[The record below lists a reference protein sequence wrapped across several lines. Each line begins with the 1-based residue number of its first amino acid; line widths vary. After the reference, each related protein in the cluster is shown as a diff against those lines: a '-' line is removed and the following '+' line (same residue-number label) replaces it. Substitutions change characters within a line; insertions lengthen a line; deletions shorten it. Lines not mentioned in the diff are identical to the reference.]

1 VPGLDCGCMLV
12 IYCLQ
17 IKAPFVPGLH
27 CGCTYTVAGGR
38 QGQEDGMD
46 YLRVDACGETILIYM
61 YRGGNCAKT
70 TRNGLIKSKWE
81 RASKGRRMG

>member
-1 VPGLDCGCMLV
+1 
-12 IYCLQ
+12 
-17 IKAPFVPGLH
+17 
-27 CGCTYTVAGGR
+27 
-38 QGQEDGMD
+38 MD

-81 RASKGRRMG
+81 RASRAGEWDKLSRE